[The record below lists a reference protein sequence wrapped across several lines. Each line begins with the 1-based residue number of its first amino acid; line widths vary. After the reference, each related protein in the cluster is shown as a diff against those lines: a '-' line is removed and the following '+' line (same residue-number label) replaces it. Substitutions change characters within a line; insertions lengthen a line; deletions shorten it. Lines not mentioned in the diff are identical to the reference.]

1 MSLTYVGKI
10 TLGKRKYLMDIYM
23 LYAMVIRG
31 IKIRNF
37 YVSKCVLKR
46 ILQPNSNYN
55 GLHIRS

>member
-31 IKIRNF
+31 IKIRNI
-37 YVSKCVLKR
+37 YVCLEENIATKFK
-46 ILQPNSNYN
+46 LQWFA
-55 GLHIRS
+55 H